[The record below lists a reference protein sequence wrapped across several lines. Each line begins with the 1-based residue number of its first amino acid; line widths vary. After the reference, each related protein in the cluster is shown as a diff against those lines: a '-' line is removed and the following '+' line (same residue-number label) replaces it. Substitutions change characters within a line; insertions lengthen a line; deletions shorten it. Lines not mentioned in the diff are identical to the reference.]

1 MSASRGRVGWLWV
14 VMLVVAGAP
23 VCAADDTRLAEAGAM
38 VDAVRLQRDAVVLA
52 SDAFEGRAPGTAGG
66 DRSADYLA
74 RRLAEIGAQAVA
86 GHDGFRRPVPLVG
99 SRPGQGCRLQ
109 LTSLGETRALRL
121 GADYLLAST
130 GDATWVPRWTPLV
143 FVGYGIAAPEFD
155 YDDYAAVDVAGKV
168 AVFLEG
174 EPRSRDPDWFGGDAP
189 TVYAA
194 LETKRRSALARG
206 AVGSVMVSLPR
217 ADASHWERLRRD
229 YAFEHLE
236 LAWGVPS
243 HLSVILRWE
252 VAAPLFEDALYGV
265 AEVLRSHLEGT
276 TRSFHLPVMLRF
288 EGDFDRRE
296 LTASNLVGVLPGTD
310 PGVADE
316 AVVVLAHYDHLGAG
330 PADDGGDRI
339 YNGMVDNALGV
350 AGVLE
355 VARVLVD
362 VRFRPRRS
370 VLIVLTTAEEWGA
383 LGSRFLLENPPLAT
397 ERMIAA
403 VNVDGLAFLEPLE
416 NVWVVGGELSD
427 LGERVARA
435 ARSVG
440 VDAGDP
446 PDEAWSREA
455 FVRSDQVAFAEAGV
469 PVVLISEALT
479 GDVDDP
485 GSGMALGR
493 TWMSTLYHSP
503 RDDGSQPVLWS
514 AAADHVRVL
523 VAAVMSIGDAR
534 SAPAWRPGVPYAYE
548 RLLRQAAEG
557 RRR

>member
-1 MSASRGRVGWLWV
+1 MSVVPGRAAWPGL
-14 VMLVVAGAP
+14 VMLAVVGAS
-23 VCAADDTRLAEAGAM
+23 VCAARESRLPEAAAM
-38 VDAVRLQRDAVVLA
+38 VEAVRLQRDAVVLA

-66 DRSADYLA
+66 DRAAAYLA
-74 RRLAEIGAQAVA
+74 RRLAEIGVEPVA
-86 GHDGFRRPVPLVG
+86 GRDGYEWPVPLVG
-99 SRPGQGCRLQ
+99 SRPRAGCRLQ

-130 GDATWVPRWTPLV
+130 GDATWVPQWTPLV

-155 YDDYAAVDVAGKV
+155 YDDYASVDVAGKV

-174 EPRSRDPDWFGGDAP
+174 EPLSRDPEWFGGDTD

-194 LETKRRSALARG
+194 LESKRRMALARG
-206 AVGSVMVSLPR
+206 AVGSLMVTLPR
-217 ADASHWERLRRD
+217 ADGSHWTRLARE

-243 HLSVILRWE
+243 HLSVILRWG

-265 AEVLRSHLEGT
+265 EEVLRSHLDGT
-276 TRSFHLPVMLRF
+276 MRSFHLPVMLRF
-288 EGDFDRRE
+288 EGEFDRRE
-296 LTASNLVGVLPGTD
+296 LTAPNVVGILPGTD

-316 AVVVLAHYDHLGAG
+316 AVVVVAHYDHLGVG
-330 PADDGGDRI
+330 PADEDADRI

-355 VARVLVD
+355 IARILDD

-383 LGSRFLLENPPLAT
+383 LGSRFLLAHPPLPT
-397 ERMIAA
+397 DRMVAA

-416 NVWVVGGELSD
+416 HVWVVGGELSD

-435 ARSVG
+435 AGSVG
-440 VDAGDP
+440 IGSTDP

-455 FVRSDQVAFAEAGV
+455 FIRSDQVAFAEAGV
-469 PVVLISEALT
+469 PVVLVSEALS
-479 GDVDDP
+479 GGVDQP
-485 GSGMALGR
+485 GSGLVRGVEWMA
-493 TWMSTLYHSP
+493 TTYHSP
-503 RDDGSQPVLWS
+503 RDDADQPVRWS

-523 VAAVMSIGDAR
+523 VATVMALGDAR
-534 SAPAWRPGVPYAYE
+534 STPSWRPGVPYAYE
-548 RLLRQAAEG
+548 RLLRRAGGKAP
-557 RRR
+557 R